1 MNLGS
6 KSDKLIKFKNSVI
19 VCGFGLPLV
28 VDAVVVVVV
37 VGGAVVVLNSS
48 CLHWSIDSWSK
59 EFVELRMFITNFFD
73 LSSSGLKNGHF

>member
-6 KSDKLIKFKNSVI
+6 KSDKLIKFKNSVT

-37 VGGAVVVLNSS
+37 VGGAVVVFNSS
-48 CLHWSIDSWSK
+48 CLHWSIDS
-59 EFVELRMFITNFFD
+59 
-73 LSSSGLKNGHF
+73 

>member
-6 KSDKLIKFKNSVI
+6 KSDILIKVKNSVI

-48 CLHWSIDSWSK
+48 CLHWSIDSS
-59 EFVELRMFITNFFD
+59 
-73 LSSSGLKNGHF
+73 

>member
-1 MNLGS
+1 MIPFSMNLGS
-6 KSDKLIKFKNSVI
+6 KSDILIKVKNSVI

-48 CLHWSIDSWSK
+48 CLHWSIDSS
-59 EFVELRMFITNFFD
+59 
-73 LSSSGLKNGHF
+73 